1 MPVGRGRDGRDAAA
15 KPNKKTGY
23 ATRICHQLVSDVV
36 GAVDR
41 RMVVLVVRT
50 MRENIVRVRK
60 WGIYWVV
67 KSLINI
73 RLCTENTTFDIYK
86 LVINGLF
93 LIDILN

>member
-1 MPVGRGRDGRDAAA
+1 M
-15 KPNKKTGY
+15 
-23 ATRICHQLVSDVV
+23 SDVV

-50 MRENIVRVRK
+50 MHENIVRVRK

-73 RLCTENTTFDIYK
+73 RLCTENTTFDIYI